1 MELIKRELE
10 QSLKRAMKTLHN
22 PLNNLAQGLN
32 HKLELSQKFFLGNN
46 VDCGQQQDN
55 ISANNISYNRL
66 KHMGFYNASFIINCF
81 TYILF
86 NLNLFFL
93 EQKFENEYDG
103 ERVRMIW
110 TYLVRNEFYIFIC
123 KHDNFNVLNKL

>member
-1 MELIKRELE
+1 MSTVVNNKILLLF
-10 QSLKRAMKTLHN
+10 LKKEYVDAHRT
-22 PLNNLAQGLN
+22 GLSRDSPTKVKSRN
-32 HKLELSQKFFLGNN
+32 FF
-46 VDCGQQQDN
+46 
-55 ISANNISYNRL
+55 ANNISYNRL

-93 EQKFENEYDG
+93 ERKFENEYDG